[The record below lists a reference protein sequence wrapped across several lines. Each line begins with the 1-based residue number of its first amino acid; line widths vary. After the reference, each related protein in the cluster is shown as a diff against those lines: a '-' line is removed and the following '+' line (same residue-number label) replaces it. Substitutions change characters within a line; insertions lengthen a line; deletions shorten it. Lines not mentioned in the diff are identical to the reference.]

1 MLKILN
7 KTFLITLLV
16 TSIFLTGC
24 ESLPEASDPL
34 SRASSLS
41 NVNAEEGDK
50 LRPTENFDYN
60 ALFSNNNTAFTM
72 SETKR
77 GTNFSPN
84 ANAKEV
90 DEFLPKENFHLDK
103 IFTSYKTES
112 NSGQASATKSIASTK
127 IPSTNSTNPSPS
139 SLDNFFGA
147 LITSESNSGQASATK
162 SIASTKIPSTNSTNP
177 SPSSLDNFFGALI
190 ATESID
196 DANIFFDYEAEQERL
211 RRVKIIKENTI
222 TTQKNNVIANQIR
235 NKDLDEQLIVD
246 LTNLE
251 KNIPINK
258 EKLAQSIKKELKHK
272 VRLLDAETAL
282 EVAEFNMLASARSNN
297 VVSRVEDRV
306 LSATSGMRNDLIR
319 KMLSSEPENYYQL
332 KEQGKQLEAV
342 YQVDIARAKL
352 KYQKQIDVLEGDVK
366 SLRVA
371 NKRIIN
377 NRLSEMEEQRIA
389 EALTIEEKIKTKN
402 QKVVDQSYP
411 TFEEKILEYTNI
423 FKSKLAQRE
432 KSVLDR
438 LNSEYANAK
447 FARESARNLENR
459 QYIADINQ
467 QIEREQTSYKD
478 KSTVSLYA
486 SRDAKINSITNN
498 LKRSIKRVK
507 SNGTQALAD
516 LKSKNAREHQKQK
529 SALHAPYNK
538 KRQALNQKYQQA
550 KSKILSRFR
559 SEEYAVVAKIRKETG
574 VANREIDARVK
585 AEIKASL
592 DSFEALQKEEAAN
605 KIKEEAAKKAIE
617 IEKLK
622 KSKESPGFFKSL
634 F

>member
-1 MLKILN
+1 MKNSLLYY
-7 KTFLITLLV
+7 LIVSSALLV
-16 TSIFLTGC
+16 GC
-24 ESLPEASDPL
+24 ETNQSVSNIVVERPFGTIFDEQVKVLEKTSLGVIQANKKVTDFSPKENTQESDQVIQPPGKGL
-34 SRASSLS
+34 DNKDLLYGFYNSG
-41 NVNAEEGDK
+41 VVGTPPD
-50 LRPTENFDYN
+50 FDT
-60 ALFSNNNTAFTM
+60 FFDEVESQNNNTKNVSSA
-72 SETKR
+72 
-77 GTNFSPN
+77 GTS
-84 ANAKEV
+84 
-90 DEFLPKENFHLDK
+90 
-103 IFTSYKTES
+103 
-112 NSGQASATKSIASTK
+112 SATTASEFGTLF
-127 IPSTNSTNPSPS
+127 NSSAGTSADFDTFFSDTGQS
-139 SLDNFFGA
+139 SLEVGGSFSVDSDFQ
-147 LITSESNSGQASATK
+147 LDVEKQE
-162 SIASTKIPSTNSTNP
+162 KI
-177 SPSSLDNFFGALI
+177 
-190 ATESID
+190 
-196 DANIFFDYEAEQERL
+196 
-211 RRVKIIKENTI
+211 KIIKETTI
-222 TTQKNNVIANQIR
+222 TTQKNNVIADQIR
-235 NKDLDEQLIVD
+235 NEDIDMQLITDLD
-246 LTNLE
+246 NLE
-251 KNIPINK
+251 KNIPIQ
-258 EKLAQSIKKELKHK
+258 EKELVKMMKNKLNHK
-272 VRLLDAETAL
+272 IRLLDAEAAL
-282 EVAEFNMLASARSNN
+282 KVAEIKMYSNAESN
-297 VVSRVEDRV
+297 VVVARVEDRV

-352 KYQKQIDVLEGDVK
+352 KYQQQIDVLEGDVK

-389 EALTIEEKIKTKN
+389 EALTVEEKIKAKN
-402 QKVVDQSYP
+402 QKAVDQSYP
-411 TFEEKILEYTNI
+411 TFEEKILEYTNT
-423 FKSKLAQRE
+423 FKSKLAQRV

-467 QIEREQTSYKD
+467 QIEQEQTSYKD

-486 SRDAKINSITNN
+486 SRDAKINSIANN

-507 SNGTQALAD
+507 SDGTQALAD
-516 LKSKNAREHQKQK
+516 LKSSNAREHQKQK
-529 SALHAPYNK
+529 SVLHAPYNK

-585 AEIKASL
+585 AEIKALL
-592 DSFEALQKEEAAN
+592 DSFEALKKEEAEN

-622 KSKESPGFFKSL
+622 KSKESPGFFKS
-634 F
+634 FF

>member
-1 MLKILN
+1 MNKI
-7 KTFLITLLV
+7 FL
-16 TSIFLTGC
+16 SILPLSIVFLTGC
-24 ESLPEASDPL
+24 EHLPVNNSNTIPSSGPVSTNFTAVKSKDELVED
-34 SRASSLS
+34 ASSL
-41 NVNAEEGDK
+41 AIQDFKK
-50 LRPTENFDYN
+50 LSASWGENTEVLSDNFFLDPN
-60 ALFSNNNTAFTM
+60 QIQAPNIALGEAMDFDNFFSDTVQ
-72 SETKR
+72 TKSSS
-77 GTNFSPN
+77 TTFSS
-84 ANAKEV
+84 V
-90 DEFLPKENFHLDK
+90 
-103 IFTSYKTES
+103 
-112 NSGQASATKSIASTK
+112 ATKSSLGS
-127 IPSTNSTNPSPS
+127 IPSVKPLEGTWGEGGTIDF
-139 SLDNFFGA
+139 DNFFSNTATPEFQFDAGKQVK
-147 LITSESNSGQASATK
+147 ITSEFQFDAGKQE
-162 SIASTKIPSTNSTNP
+162 KI
-177 SPSSLDNFFGALI
+177 
-190 ATESID
+190 
-196 DANIFFDYEAEQERL
+196 
-211 RRVKIIKENTI
+211 KIIKETTI
-222 TTQKNNVIANQIR
+222 TTQKNNVIADQIR
-235 NKDLDEQLIVD
+235 NKDIDMQLITD
-246 LTNLE
+246 LANLE
-251 KNIPINK
+251 KNIPIQ
-258 EKLAQSIKKELKHK
+258 EKELVQMMKNKLNHK
-272 VRLLDAETAL
+272 IRLLDAEAAL
-282 EVAEFNMLASARSNN
+282 KVAEIKMYSNAESN
-297 VVSRVEDRV
+297 VVVARVEDRV

-352 KYQKQIDVLEGDVK
+352 KYQQQIDVLEGDVK

-389 EALTIEEKIKTKN
+389 EALTVEEKIKAKN
-402 QKVVDQSYP
+402 QKAVDQSYP
-411 TFEEKILEYTNI
+411 TFEEKILEYTNT
-423 FKSKLAQRE
+423 FKSKLAQRG

-438 LNSEYANAK
+438 LNSEYANSK

-467 QIEREQTSYKD
+467 QIEQEQTSYKD

-486 SRDAKINSITNN
+486 SRDAKINSIADN
-498 LKRSIKRVK
+498 LKISIKRVK

-529 SALHAPYNK
+529 SALHVPYNK

-592 DSFEALQKEEAAN
+592 DSFDALQKEEAAN

-622 KSKESPGFFKSL
+622 KSKESPGFFKS
-634 F
+634 FF

>member
-1 MLKILN
+1 MIIILWLTA
-7 KTFLITLLV
+7 KHRPYQVITHATCCTQHPV
-16 TSIFLTGC
+16 FNS
-24 ESLPEASDPL
+24 
-34 SRASSLS
+34 
-41 NVNAEEGDK
+41 
-50 LRPTENFDYN
+50 
-60 ALFSNNNTAFTM
+60 SNNN
-72 SETKR
+72 
-77 GTNFSPN
+77 
-84 ANAKEV
+84 
-90 DEFLPKENFHLDK
+90 
-103 IFTSYKTES
+103 
-112 NSGQASATKSIASTK
+112 
-127 IPSTNSTNPSPS
+127 
-139 SLDNFFGA
+139 
-147 LITSESNSGQASATK
+147 ITSEFQIDAGKQE
-162 SIASTKIPSTNSTNP
+162 KI
-177 SPSSLDNFFGALI
+177 
-190 ATESID
+190 
-196 DANIFFDYEAEQERL
+196 
-211 RRVKIIKENTI
+211 KIIKETTI
-222 TTQKNNVIANQIR
+222 TTQKNNVIADQIR
-235 NKDLDEQLIVD
+235 NKDIDMQLITD
-246 LTNLE
+246 LANLE
-251 KNIPINK
+251 KNIPIQ
-258 EKLAQSIKKELKHK
+258 EKELVQMMKNKLNHK
-272 VRLLDAETAL
+272 IRLLDAEAAL
-282 EVAEFNMLASARSNN
+282 KVAEIKMYSNAESN
-297 VVSRVEDRV
+297 VVVARVEDRV

-319 KMLSSEPENYYQL
+319 TMLSSEPENYYQL

-352 KYQKQIDVLEGDVK
+352 KYQQQIDVLEGDVK

-389 EALTIEEKIKTKN
+389 EALTVEEKIKAKN
-402 QKVVDQSYP
+402 QKAVDQSYP
-411 TFEEKILEYTNI
+411 TFEEKILEYTNT
-423 FKSKLAQRE
+423 FKSKLAQRG

-438 LNSEYANAK
+438 LNSEYANSK
-447 FARESARNLENR
+447 FTRESARNLENR

-467 QIEREQTSYKD
+467 QIEQEQTSYKD

-486 SRDAKINSITNN
+486 SRDAKINSIADN
-498 LKRSIKRVK
+498 LKISIKRVK

-529 SALHAPYNK
+529 SALHVPYNK

-592 DSFEALQKEEAAN
+592 DSFDALQKEEAAN